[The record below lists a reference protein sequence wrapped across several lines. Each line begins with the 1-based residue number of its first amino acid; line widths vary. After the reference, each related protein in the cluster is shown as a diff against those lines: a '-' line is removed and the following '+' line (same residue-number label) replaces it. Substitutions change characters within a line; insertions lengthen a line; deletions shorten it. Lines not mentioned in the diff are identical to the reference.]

1 MKLGFLLGVAAISTL
16 FAAVPASAGVEF
28 GEPDFPNYMYMARV
42 GLVTCDWQ
50 YASYYRACPE
60 PQMPPK
66 PAAAADKKKSKI
78 TSKTK

>member
-16 FAAVPASAGVEF
+16 SVVVPASAGVEF

-50 YASYYRACPE
+50 YGSYYRACPE

-66 PAAAADKKKSKI
+66 PAATADKKKSKI